1 MRLAA
6 ELAHALAG
14 QRASEAQLALAC
26 SRLDALDAEAEQLEG
41 SAAAAG
47 TAEATRREAE
57 MELALNEA
65 RKTELALNEDGMAE
79 QGLLVLEEAMGRL
92 SSQLEQV
99 VKHSKSHK
107 RLLIVRW
114 TERSECLTNRPV
126 FVAGAARELATCC
139 SNDTRRRCE
148 AGG

>member
-1 MRLAA
+1 
-6 ELAHALAG
+6 
-14 QRASEAQLALAC
+14 
-26 SRLDALDAEAEQLEG
+26 
-41 SAAAAG
+41 
-47 TAEATRREAE
+47 

-99 VKHSKSHK
+99 VKHSKSHT
-107 RLLIVRW
+107 RLLIVRL
-114 TERSECLTNRPV
+114 TERSECLTNQPV
-126 FVAGAARELATCC
+126 FVAGAARELSTCC